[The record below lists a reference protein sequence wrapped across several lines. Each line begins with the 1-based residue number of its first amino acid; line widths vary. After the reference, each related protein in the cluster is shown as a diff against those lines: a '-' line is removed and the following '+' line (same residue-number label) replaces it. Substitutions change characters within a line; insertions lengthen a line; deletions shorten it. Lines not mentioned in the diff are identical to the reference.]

1 MRLQKART
9 EKEDLMN
16 VEEVISKL
24 TAEQSKEML
33 RQLIWSLSSE
43 DFAEILKEAL
53 SEEEKEFLV
62 EDWGMDED

>member
-1 MRLQKART
+1 
-9 EKEDLMN
+9 MN
-16 VEEVISKL
+16 IEEMIGKL
-24 TAEQSKEML
+24 TNEQAKEML

-43 DFAEILKEAL
+43 DFAEVLKEAL